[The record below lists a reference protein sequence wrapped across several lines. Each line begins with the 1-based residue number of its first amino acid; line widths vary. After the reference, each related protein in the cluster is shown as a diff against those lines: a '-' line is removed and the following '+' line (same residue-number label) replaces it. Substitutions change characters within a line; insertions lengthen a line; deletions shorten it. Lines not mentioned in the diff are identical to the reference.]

1 MMEECC
7 SDKYTFAGENSEVK
21 ITIDD
26 LSVYIGFQYWLDTT
40 DEYEEIKALNG
51 EARLL
56 KFKEYYQS
64 QVDAKKFTQ
73 LTTEIIR
80 LPAFEDFT
88 PGLNCASFTESE
100 GKLKIDDIIYYTAY
114 QSWVDMER
122 PDLNEEVGEFESFK
136 SWLLDQQELKRI
148 SQTTT
153 DIKHLPTTDCVGGPK
168 GPVETLDFAP
178 IDQDETTQ
186 VNATYMSDGV
196 FRVLADNASEVNSV
210 INLRDWSD
218 KPPKKLNLPSIN
230 DEENKSGLYIKNKIP
245 EFLCVRVN
253 YNLRKYLILA
263 TAKEQN
269 DGLFTI
275 STEGNAVTTLNCIA
289 LDITE
294 YEPSVDATSVYLQY
308 KEIYD
313 KKSEYYIQDI
323 EVKQGNPFY
332 HCDFED
338 KTYRFNMSPYELP
351 NLYGAEWIDT
361 PGLYVNKETYST
373 SRWRWKHDEDDV
385 KFNFYLT
392 KKNDETKITYS
403 PNSELTEY
411 TLPNNLDDGDYTF
424 TVESVD
430 SRGNISDQSL
440 TSTFT
445 IDTTLPRIDNID
457 AEYEKTI
464 DGKYKITWSW
474 SGTGDKYNVKL
485 GDGGTYS
492 SRENNS
498 FTSVA
503 TISSDTTYKLFVNA
517 EDNAGNKSSS
527 TIKSITIDVTPPNK
541 PIPSSDTP
549 TNNLRPKWTWTAI
562 TDDDT
567 ITYEISINGEIVVD
581 STTSTQYQPTD
592 DLEANKSHTISV
604 RAKDEAG
611 NFSDPGEHIVVIDT
625 NLPNV
630 PNPVSDKEFTNQ
642 KTIKW
647 TWNAIDGAVKYLIK
661 INEQSKD
668 PVSTSEYTLIDL
680 EDGTYTISVASEDS
694 AGNTSNYETNTVVVD
709 TTPPSRPSPS
719 TTSPTNN
726 SKPTWIWTG
735 VMGAE
740 EYEVT
745 LSSDNNNTKHNV
757 KSPEFTTESDL
768 SQGEHIIYV
777 IAIDKAG
784 NRSEAGTHTVDID
797 TTAPSKVEL
806 KPDFTTG
813 TAPNTQDTQP
823 KFTWTG
829 YTEEIDYYTVNL
841 TQNDQ
846 SLEGY
851 PKNVKDRYY
860 SVSSDLPDGTYTII
874 VTATDKSG
882 NIGEEYSYT
891 FTIDTT
897 YDETPNPTTTS
908 PTDTLTPTFTW
919 SDYVGNTGETYKF
932 GVRFGKAVTNFEDLT
947 ETITTEKSFT
957 PSANIEVGITYKIYV
972 CSIDKAGNKSEYGQ
986 FDVIKNAD
994 DPIINTEYEI
1004 ASTSIDFEVSSN
1016 FNELVTHG
1024 SGFNGDY
1031 YTWNSATSSFE
1042 YKQEVP
1048 LDTSTTEQ
1056 NVYRTYDYGKVRRS
1070 RLFARYF
1077 PMFVKDTLIY
1087 VEQSS
1092 DSSIGPSYYCTVGR
1106 WPGQGLYGTGSK
1118 CSNTKTLRYT
1128 QSGRYVEYSLFDM
1141 YYFQANVDYSGY
1153 RILKSNGDTLSK
1165 DDNWKTSFPT
1175 TTWNESST
1183 FSSEHNVLI
1192 CTEFVKTYDQQYNAP
1207 ASKNGIKVYPYIPS
1221 SLTNAYKRTDVH
1233 YGASNFYWRECN
1245 GNYVSA
1251 GGNPG
1256 SVRIR
1261 NHSSSFA
1268 QNPFNNA
1275 YGLCFYHLEDGK
1287 WVKKKNVTYSPD
1299 VASQNAFPKFLQK
1312 YSSFT
1317 KDNTIHINA
1326 ISSDAKSLISAKY
1339 TPTTQTYLM
1348 VGKTTIDTDLYGK
1361 YDSDHVFALSESII
1375 LVVVQDKEYKSKIMK
1390 IYQVDGSRDS
1400 HIELWSFTYT
1410 NKTIEDI
1417 NIS

>member
-1 MMEECC
+1 MEDCC
-7 SDKYTFAGENSEVK
+7 SDKYTFTDEVSEAK

-26 LSVYIGFQYWLDTT
+26 LSVYTGFQYWLDTT
-40 DEYEEIKALNG
+40 DEYDEIKALEG

-64 QVDAKKFTQ
+64 QVNAKKFTQ

-122 PDLNEEVGEFESFK
+122 PDLNEELGEFESFK
-136 SWLLDQQELKRI
+136 SWLLGQQELKKI

-153 DIKHLPTTDCVGGPK
+153 DIKHLPTTECVGGPK

-186 VNATYMSDGV
+186 INATYMSDGI
-196 FRVLADNASEVNSV
+196 FRVLADNVSEVNSV
-210 INLRDWSD
+210 INLRDWTN

-245 EFLCVRVN
+245 EFLCVRVD

-373 SRWRWKHDEDDV
+373 SRWGWKHGEDDV

-392 KKNDETKITYS
+392 KKNDETKITHS
-403 PNSELTEY
+403 KNSELTEY
-411 TLPNNLDDGDYTF
+411 TLPNNLADGDYTL

-445 IDTTLPRIDNID
+445 IDTTLPTIDSVSV
-457 AEYEKTI
+457 ESEKTTN
-464 DGKYKITWSW
+464 GKYKITWSW

-485 GDGGTYS
+485 GDDGTYS

-498 FTSVA
+498 FTSIA
-503 TISSDTTYKLFVNA
+503 TVISDTTYKLFVNA

-527 TIKSITIDVTPPNK
+527 TIKSITIDVTPP
-541 PIPSSDTP
+541 
-549 TNNLRPKWTWTAI
+549 
-562 TDDDT
+562 
-567 ITYEISINGEIVVD
+567 
-581 STTSTQYQPTD
+581 
-592 DLEANKSHTISV
+592 
-604 RAKDEAG
+604 
-611 NFSDPGEHIVVIDT
+611 
-625 NLPNV
+625 
-630 PNPVSDKEFTNQ
+630 
-642 KTIKW
+642 
-647 TWNAIDGAVKYLIK
+647 
-661 INEQSKD
+661 
-668 PVSTSEYTLIDL
+668 
-680 EDGTYTISVASEDS
+680 
-694 AGNTSNYETNTVVVD
+694 
-709 TTPPSRPSPS
+709 
-719 TTSPTNN
+719 
-726 SKPTWIWTG
+726 
-735 VMGAE
+735 
-740 EYEVT
+740 
-745 LSSDNNNTKHNV
+745 
-757 KSPEFTTESDL
+757 
-768 SQGEHIIYV
+768 
-777 IAIDKAG
+777 
-784 NRSEAGTHTVDID
+784 
-797 TTAPSKVEL
+797 SKVEI
-806 KPDFTTG
+806 KPEFTTG

-823 KFTWTG
+823 KFTWTD
-829 YTEEIDYYTVNL
+829 YTEEIEYYTVNL

-851 PKNVKDRYY
+851 PKNVNDKYY
-860 SVSSDLPDGTYTII
+860 IVSSDLPDGTYTIT
-874 VTATDKSG
+874 VTATDESG
-882 NIGEEYSYT
+882 NISEEYSYT

-919 SDYVGNTGETYKF
+919 SDFVGNTGETYKF

-947 ETITTEKSFT
+947 ETVTTEKSFT

-994 DPIINTEYEI
+994 GPIINTEYEI
-1004 ASTSIDFEVSSN
+1004 ANDRNSIEVSSN
-1016 FNELVTHG
+1016 FNEIITHG
-1024 SGFNGDY
+1024 IGINGNY

-1042 YKQEVP
+1042 HKQEVP

-1056 NVYRTYDYGKVRRS
+1056 NVYNTTDYGKAKS
-1070 RLFARYF
+1070 KRLRTSYF
-1077 PMFVKDTLIY
+1077 PMFIKDTLVY
-1087 VEQSS
+1087 VEQAS
-1092 DSSIGPSYYCTVGR
+1092 DNSIGPSYYCTIAR
-1106 WPGQGLYGTGSK
+1106 WPGEGQYGTGTK

-1128 QSGRYVEYSLFDM
+1128 QFGRTVEYSLFDL
-1141 YYFQANVDYSGY
+1141 YYFQANVNYSGY

-1165 DDNWKTSFPT
+1165 ETNWKTSFPT
-1175 TTWNESST
+1175 KTWKESST

-1192 CTEFVKTYDQQYNAP
+1192 CTEFVNTDNQKYHAP
-1207 ASKNGIKVYPYIPS
+1207 ASKSGTKKYPYIPS
-1221 SLTNAYKRTDVH
+1221 SLTNEYKNTDVF
-1233 YGASNFYWRECN
+1233 YKASGFQWRECN
-1245 GNYVSA
+1245 GSYKNA
-1251 GGNPG
+1251 NGNPG
-1256 SVRIR
+1256 HVRIR
-1261 NHSSSFA
+1261 NHSSSYA

-1275 YGLCFYHLEDGK
+1275 YGLCFYHLVGGK
-1287 WVKKKNVTYSPD
+1287 WVKKKNVIYSPEN
-1299 VASQNAFPKFLQK
+1299 ASQNAFPNFLQK

-1326 ISSDAKSLISAKY
+1326 ISYDAKSLISAKY
-1339 TPTTQTYLM
+1339 IPNTQTYQV
-1348 VGKTTIDTDLYGK
+1348 VGITQIDTDLYGK
-1361 YDSDHVFALSESII
+1361 YDSNHVFALSESII

-1390 IYQVDGSRDS
+1390 IYQVDGSTDS
-1400 HIELWSFTYT
+1400 HTELWSFTYT
-1410 NKTIEDI
+1410 DKNIEDI
-1417 NIS
+1417 NISEDRTNVCILTKDTENKYEIGIFTTSGDKQKLNYLENANLQSTSGIRINSLHISNNFNSTNDGKSYTNVKRVIYSQSGIKFIDFHSENDNVI